1 MGVPGRSLGDPVEDD
16 NNGPGRERTVGEIDA
31 ALAIVRPG
39 NPAPRSSTTALAVA
53 VTARTGRPSAM
64 AQSGVDDRGG
74 NWGARAAG
82 EFVEEAAEGLVLEG
96 AVDG

>member
-1 MGVPGRSLGDPVEDD
+1 M
-16 NNGPGRERTVGEIDA
+16 
-31 ALAIVRPG
+31 
-39 NPAPRSSTTALAVA
+39 
-53 VTARTGRPSAM
+53 TARTGRPSAM
-64 AQSGVDDRGG
+64 AQPGVDDRGG